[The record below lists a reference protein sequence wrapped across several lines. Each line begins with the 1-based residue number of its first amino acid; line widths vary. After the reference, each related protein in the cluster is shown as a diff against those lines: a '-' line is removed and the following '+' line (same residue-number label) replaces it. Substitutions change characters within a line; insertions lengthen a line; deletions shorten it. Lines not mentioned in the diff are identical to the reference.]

1 MKPKT
6 LLAALIFLP
15 IAITFLSLPARAASA
30 AEINRNVRIAL
41 KQLYATSP
49 AARALGAQARAVL
62 IFPSIVKGGF
72 IVGAQHGEGALLMG
86 GRTVGYYNTVAASY
100 GLQAGVQKFGYAL
113 FFTNDSALGYLH
125 RSGGWELGTGPSIV
139 VVDKGLAKSLSTSTV
154 REGVYA
160 FFFAQKG
167 LMAGLGLQGSKI
179 TEITP
184 NR

>member
-1 MKPKT
+1 MFRPLDK
-6 LLAALIFLP
+6 LAPPRALPQHPREIGLAEHVAEKGLGVAGDPAVALRDRAFGIQGDELVGTVFLP
-15 IAITFLSLPARAASA
+15 NARQP
-30 AEINRNVRIAL
+30 R
-41 KQLYATSP
+41 
-49 AARALGAQARAVL
+49 
-62 IFPSIVKGGF
+62 
-72 IVGAQHGEGALLMG
+72 
-86 GRTVGYYNTVAASY
+86 GRTG
-100 GLQAGVQKFGYAL
+100 AL
-113 FFTNDSALGYLH
+113 FFMNDSALGCLH